1 MVMPIVVYRPT
12 LVIQPLDENGDPD
25 GATVDASCDVE
36 SFELGVSI
44 PLTTVVTWCGTF
56 SVPGDL
62 EETASGTFAINDETY
77 DRWAPLIGKTAEF
90 RLKDRGL
97 TDTDYRSFTTEIR
110 ANPALYGT
118 MAPGEART
126 IDLDF
131 PILSSPVLVEGSP
144 S

>member
-25 GATVDASCDVE
+25 GATVDASCDVQA
-36 SFELGVSI
+36 FELGVDQPLITVSTFCGKFSI
-44 PLTTVVTWCGTF
+44 P
-56 SVPGDL
+56 DDI

-77 DRWAPLIGKTAEF
+77 DRWAPLIGKQAEF

-97 TDTDYRSFTTEIR
+97 TDENYRSFTTEVR
-110 ANPALYGT
+110 ANPALYGN

-126 IDLDF
+126 VDLDF